1 MVSNDQSMHSEQTYQ
16 YRPLRPKKEEIR
28 LIRIEDYDSQIPA
41 SDDRNTIC
49 CSLQHAYLQES
60 PRYTALSYTWGDP
73 TIKADIILDGQR
85 IQVTKNLELA
95 LRNLLLEQRS
105 IGGNDSKL
113 FWVDAVCIDQ
123 HSEAERS
130 HQVSQMGKIFN
141 TAAETIIWLGSSS
154 EDSDLAFESLSE
166 LSMASIAVQVRGN
179 INSWSLFPF
188 DEAAT
193 SPSARAVLAELD
205 TILADLKRNNST
217 KLAAVISLYERPW
230 FRRVWVIQERVL
242 SRNCVIYCG
251 TSGRMAWRDFIRAFW
266 LLCGLR
272 DYLNIA
278 STVHHGQ
285 DSSKLATNI
294 TAALDRVVPVVFTS
308 YGLSLLQLLSMLSRS
323 APRSGLEASDRRD
336 YIYSLLGLI
345 NTRSSPTI
353 KVDYSQEWT
362 AVRTELGRAALVHYG
377 PYMLSFAA
385 TSPLGSEASEVQEA
399 DEAPSWAPDWS
410 SSHLPQPLYVPS
422 IFFVRGGNVGC
433 PYQAARNSTQDLS
446 RGFSRHGQ
454 LDLSAFYVDHVACLG
469 QPLIGDDYPTDDLDR
484 VASLSKWLCEMDTL
498 LPSVNDVYS
507 TSEQVQDA
515 LWKTPVVDRA
525 YVYAWET
532 ARASEKTYSSY
543 QAVRAGNVAEG
554 VKYTNIAYNK
564 LFQRRPFRS
573 VKGYIGL
580 GPSGMCEKDTIWIL
594 PGTDVPFVFRSA
606 GNGKFTV
613 IGEAYVHSIMHGE
626 LLEHGLDEQYIT
638 LI

>member
-1 MVSNDQSMHSEQTYQ
+1 M
-16 YRPLRPKKEEIR
+16 EEIR
-28 LIRIEDYDSQIPA
+28 LIRIEDNDSQRPG

-49 CSLQHAYLQES
+49 CSLQHASLQES

-73 TIKADIILDGQR
+73 SVKAAITLDGQR
-85 IQVTKNLELA
+85 IQVTRNLELA
-95 LRNLLLEQRS
+95 LRNLLLEQHRT
-105 IGGNDSKL
+105 GGGDSKL

-123 HSEAERS
+123 HNEAERS

-141 TAAETIIWLGSSS
+141 TAAETIIWLGASS
-154 EDSDLAFESLSE
+154 EDSDLAFQSLSE

-188 DEAAT
+188 DEAASNPT
-193 SPSARAVLAELD
+193 ARAVLAELD
-205 TILADLKRNNST
+205 TVLADLKRNGGA
-217 KLAAVISLYERPW
+217 KLSAVISLYERPW

-251 TSGRMAWRDFIRAFW
+251 SSGRMAWRDFIRAFW
-266 LLCGLR
+266 LLCGVR

-285 DSSKLATNI
+285 DSSKLAATI

-345 NTRSSPTI
+345 NTKSSPTI
-353 KVDYSQEWT
+353 KVDYSREWI
-362 AVRTELGRAALVHYG
+362 AVRTELGRAALIHYG
-377 PYMLSFAA
+377 PYMLSFAS
-385 TSPLGSEASEVQEA
+385 TPSSQTLETSEVEE

-410 SSHLPQPLYVPS
+410 SSRLPQPLYVPS

-433 PYQAARNSTQDLS
+433 PYQAARNLTQDLS
-446 RGFSRHGQ
+446 RGFAVPGQ
-454 LDLSAFYVDHVACLG
+454 LSLSAFQVDLVACLG
-469 QPLIGDDYPTDDLDR
+469 QPLVGEDYPTDDLDR
-484 VASLSKWLCEMDTL
+484 VASLSTWLRETDAL

-507 TSEQVQDA
+507 TTEQVQEA

-532 ARASEKTYSSY
+532 ARASEKTHSSY
-543 QAVRAGNVAEG
+543 QAVKAGHVAEG

-573 VKGYIGL
+573 AKGYIGL
-580 GPSGMCEKDTIWIL
+580 GPSGICENDTIWIL
-594 PGTDVPFVFRSA
+594 PGTNVPFLLRSV
-606 GNGKFTV
+606 GDGKFTV
-613 IGEAYVHSIMHGE
+613 IGEAYVHGIMNGE
-626 LLEHGLDEQYIT
+626 LLEQGLDERCIT